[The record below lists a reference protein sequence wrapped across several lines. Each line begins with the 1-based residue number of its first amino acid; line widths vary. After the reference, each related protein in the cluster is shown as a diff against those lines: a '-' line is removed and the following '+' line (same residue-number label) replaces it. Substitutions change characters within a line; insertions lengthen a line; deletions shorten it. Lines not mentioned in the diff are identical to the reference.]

1 MLTLMVLP
9 DLVGGSSFDVG
20 VKSYR
25 LVEQCHCFYHLGSA
39 MRPTFCFLI
48 LQIMYGVSLKLEL
61 PMDLVNNVSKECLVY
76 YESYKSLIMKFD
88 GGQ

>member
-25 LVEQCHCFYHLGSA
+25 LVEQCHCFYLLGSA

-48 LQIMYGVSLKLEL
+48 LQIMYGVPLKL
-61 PMDLVNNVSKECLVY
+61 PMDLVNNVSKERLVY